1 MIRPGS
7 VALLLLTLAGC
18 AMATAES
25 PTPTP
30 PVPPSAAAPHAGKRP
45 VILPGRVVVL
55 AVSPDANNRVVAEA
69 VARRLGQALHDRWG
83 SVVGY
88 DAFLKSAQGAV
99 PLPEEMGLRL
109 GLQGR
114 PEGPDR
120 QWLMERLGIQTAV
133 LVELYDLEQFWGRK
147 SKITRAGV
155 DVRALHLPT
164 GELLW
169 RARYRPEVEGRPGR
183 GVETAIELAV
193 HQLVRAIHG
202 EFQDPVSTQW
212 WLWNR

>member
-1 MIRPGS
+1 MTRHGPRL
-7 VALLLLTLAGC
+7 AFLLLALAGC
-18 AMATAES
+18 AMATAEPPAS
-25 PTPTP
+25 PPAQP
-30 PVPPSAAAPHAGKRP
+30 AAKRP
-45 VILPGRVVVL
+45 VILPGRAVVL
-55 AVSPDANNRVVAEA
+55 AVSPDAENRPIAEA

-83 SVVGY
+83 NVVSY
-88 DAFLKSAQGAV
+88 DAFLKMARGAV
-99 PLPEEMGLRL
+99 SLPEEMGLRL
-109 GLQGR
+109 GVQGR

-120 QWLMERLGIQTAV
+120 TWLMERLGIQTAV
-133 LVELYDLEQFWGRK
+133 LVEVYDLEQFWGRT

-169 RARYRPEVEGRPGR
+169 RARYRPEVEGRAGR
-183 GVETAIELAV
+183 GVETTIELAV

-202 EFQDPVSTQW
+202 ESQNPVSTQW

>member
-1 MIRPGS
+1 MIRHGVS
-7 VALLLLTLAGC
+7 ALLLMVFAGC
-18 AMATAES
+18 ALATAE
-25 PTPTP
+25 P
-30 PVPPSAAAPHAGKRP
+30 PPSQSRP
-45 VILPGRVVVL
+45 AVRRQVVLPGRVVVL
-55 AVSPDANNRVVAEA
+55 AVSPDADNRPVAED
-69 VARRLGQALHDRWG
+69 VARRVGRALHDRWG

-99 PLPEEMGLRL
+99 ALPEEMGLRL

-114 PEGPDR
+114 PEGQDSK
-120 QWLMERLGIQTAV
+120 WLMEHLGVQTAV
-133 LVELYDLEQFWGRK
+133 LVEVYDLEQFWGRT

-169 RARYRPEVEGRPGR
+169 RARYRPEVEGRAGR
-183 GVETAIELAV
+183 GVETAIELAI

-202 EFQDPVSTQW
+202 ESQDPVSTQW